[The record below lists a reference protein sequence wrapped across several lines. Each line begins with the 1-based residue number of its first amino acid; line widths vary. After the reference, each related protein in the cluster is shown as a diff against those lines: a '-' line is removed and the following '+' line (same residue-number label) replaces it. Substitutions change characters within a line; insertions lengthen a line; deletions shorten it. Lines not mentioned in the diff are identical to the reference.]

1 MYANVVILSEWILD
15 ELRKDPDKTDLSYQE
30 NCGLCSG
37 RNEGRQKDK
46 DVDVAKRGI
55 KRSLDTDDV
64 PKRAGLPEK
73 NNNGLTHQ
81 FYGISQA
88 QCRYSCAA
96 MNKDFSSSGSL
107 GKACVFFF
115 YERLVNSENGRD
127 YYVGFTLD

>member
-1 MYANVVILSEWILD
+1 MYANVVSLSEWILD
-15 ELRKDPDKTDLSYQE
+15 ELRKVADPKELSYQE

-37 RNEGRQKDK
+37 GNEGRQKDK

-64 PKRAGLPEK
+64 PRRAGLPEK

-81 FYGISQA
+81 YYGISQA
-88 QCRYSCAA
+88 QCRNSCAA
-96 MNKDFSSSGSL
+96 MNRDFTSIGSL

-115 YERLVNSENGRD
+115 YERLVNSEKGHD